1 MLPESLIKSNGR
13 ISAPCQEAVNAS
25 NSAAHDAYQRR
36 LCLLGAGAD
45 NVAAIV
51 GVSIALLFECGE
63 FCIELYELG
72 LFICNC
78 DALIVFNFQAQAK

>member
-36 LCLLGAGAD
+36 LCLLEAGAD
-45 NVAAIV
+45 NVAAMV
-51 GVSIALLFECGE
+51 GVFIVLLFECGE
-63 FCIELYELG
+63 FCIELCEFG
-72 LFICNC
+72 LLVR
-78 DALIVFNFQAQAK
+78 DREALIVLNFDTLAE